1 MKWNCE
7 VVQDLLPLYH
17 DKVCSEESKKLVEE
31 HLSECANCRAY
42 LDTLDEEITMGGEVD
57 DAKPLISIQMNW
69 SKQKRRALLKGVGI
83 ALSICLV
90 LMAAWWGVTSYDFPM
105 DVEDVVVLRV
115 AQLQNGWIQV
125 RITADF
131 NRFSSE
137 RIYVAEEQALYE
149 VVKTTILS
157 QSRNLPENI
166 DVNAYQGSW
175 GQFLFDPTDW
185 GFLTDDEVH
194 PVKRYYIGEP
204 NSENAILIWEEG
216 MELPPADE
224 ETEQSYAEHFGN

>member
-17 DKVCSEESKKLVEE
+17 DQVCSDQSKKLVEE

-42 LDTLDEEITMGGEVD
+42 LDSLDGEITMGGDVD
-57 DAKPLISIQMNW
+57 DAKPLISIQLNW
-69 SKQKRRALLKGVGI
+69 SKQKRRALLNGIGI

-90 LMAAWWGVTSYDFPM
+90 LMAAWWGMSSYYFPM
-105 DVEDVVVLRV
+105 DAEDVVVLRV
-115 AQLQNGWIQV
+115 AQLQNGLIQV
-125 RITADF
+125 RITVD
-131 NRFSSE
+131 NNYLCSE

-149 VVKTTILS
+149 VVKTTFLS
-157 QSRNLPENI
+157 QSRNLPDNI

-175 GQFLFDPTDW
+175 GQFLFDPAGW
-185 GFLTDDEVH
+185 GLSTDDGVQ

-204 NSENAILIWEEG
+204 NSENAVLIWEEG
-216 MELPPADE
+216 MELPPADD
-224 ETEQSYAEHFGN
+224 ETEKIYAEYHEN